1 MEHQNDGLHVLVF
14 APGYTSSNVRN
25 SALLAD
31 GRPQGYSPKDESKM
45 MSAEAVAVKL
55 AKGIMKRKREMIL
68 TALGFWDVWLYKRI
82 PSIMDKIQLHYIRTH
97 ETTDDP
103 FIPTDK

>member
-1 MEHQNDGLHVLVF
+1 
-14 APGYTSSNVRN
+14 
-25 SALLAD
+25 
-31 GRPQGYSPKDESKM
+31 M

-103 FIPTDK
+103 FKPTDK